1 MTTSLHSIAA
11 VASDEHRPAPEVSV
25 VIPAYNEESTLEEVV
40 AEAIEAAARVASRF
54 EVVIVNDGSIDQTG
68 EIADRLSSRH
78 EAVRVVH
85 HASNRGFSGA
95 MQSCIENAAGDY
107 VFLGPADGQARY
119 GELVRFWELIDRYD
133 LIFSEREERQD
144 GLHRKLASAAFYT
157 FFRALFGE
165 RLPQFS
171 ATFLFRR
178 DAIPEFPVA
187 VRPDASNF
195 LLVLYLTAIWQ
206 GRRINFVATRC
217 GPRRGG
223 VAKGSSVTNMIRTM
237 SEDIVLWWQLRISRR
252 TRVRVA
258 PAARPGIS
266 LRGARAVQ
274 PDDDDARRSHA
285 LGCQERSRPQEH
297 RG

>member
-1 MTTSLHSIAA
+1 MSSPHHVVTATA
-11 VASDEHRPAPEVSV
+11 DEHRPAPEVSV

-40 AEAIEAAARVASRF
+40 AEATEAAALVARRY
-54 EVVIVNDGSIDQTG
+54 EVVMVNDGSVDRTG
-68 EIADRLSSRH
+68 EIADQLASSH

-85 HASNRGFSGA
+85 HASNRGFSGS
-95 MQSCIENAAGDY
+95 MQSCVENAAGDY

-119 GELVRFWELIDRYD
+119 GDLVRFWELTDRYD

-144 GLHRKLASAAFYT
+144 GIHRKLASAMFYT
-157 FFRALFGE
+157 FFRLLFGE

-206 GRRINFVATRC
+206 GRRISFVATRC

-237 SEDIVLWWQLRISRR
+237 SEDIGLWWQLRIGRR
-252 TRVRVA
+252 RHGRLA
-258 PAARPGIS
+258 PAPPQPSTSPGVQYVPPPRER
-266 LRGARAVQ
+266 RG
-274 PDDDDARRSHA
+274 S
-285 LGCQERSRPQEH
+285 
-297 RG
+297 

>member
-1 MTTSLHSIAA
+1 MTSPRDVLA
-11 VASDEHRPAPEVSV
+11 VTADEHRPTPEVSV
-25 VIPAYNEESTLEEVV
+25 AIPAYNEESTLEEVV
-40 AEAIEAAARVASRF
+40 TEATEAAALVARRY
-54 EVVIVNDGSIDQTG
+54 EVVIVNDGSVDRTG
-68 EIADRLSSRH
+68 EIADRLADGH

-95 MQSCIENAAGDY
+95 IRSCIENAAGDY

-119 GELVRFWELIDRYD
+119 GDLIRFWELTDRHD

-144 GLHRKLASAAFYT
+144 GIHRKLASAMFYT

-195 LLVLYLTAIWQ
+195 VPVLYLTALWQ
-206 GRRINFVATRC
+206 GCRIGIVASSC
-217 GPRRGG
+217 DPRRGG
-223 VAKGSSVTNMIRTM
+223 VAKGSSVSNAIRTM
-237 SEDIVLWWQLRISRR
+237 IEDVALWWQLRIRHGRR
-252 TRVRVA
+252 KRTVPATQRPSSAPPPPPPPPSATTDAQHTHPPVGSATTR
-258 PAARPGIS
+258 
-266 LRGARAVQ
+266 
-274 PDDDDARRSHA
+274 
-285 LGCQERSRPQEH
+285 
-297 RG
+297 